1 MPLRAHYFKF
11 DTTCLYCGGDDASIC
26 RATVK
31 NGELRGIAIICEP
44 CGLKERDVAID
55 EGIYGFPKEAYWHQ
69 LHNRG
74 ENN

>member
-1 MPLRAHYFKF
+1 M
-11 DTTCLYCGGDDASIC
+11 
-26 RATVK
+26 
-31 NGELRGIAIICEP
+31 CEP